1 MVRPCVLGVDRAALA
16 APCLVVRPCRASTVP
31 RITAPRMPRIT
42 VPRVTGKSG
51 MKMTGPYDWVPP
63 DYWYAKREGGATG
76 FNSETSAGPD
86 IPTLDTLRRMMSP
99 SELETLWRD
108 PSAKQYHRSPS
119 DTFGDLKLFDN
130 ALIGRYGPPT
140 GLTDY
145 VRKARLARYEA
156 VRAQFEAYARN
167 FSDASRPA
175 TGVVHWMLNSGWTS
189 LHWQLFDRYLDQGGA
204 YYGAKKANEPLHIQ
218 YSYDSGSVVVVNSR
232 HTAAT
237 GLTARVSLYTP
248 DGTRKFDKSA
258 TGLRVPGDGGKT
270 TALTVPAHVSGV
282 SGTYL
287 AKLQLT
293 DDAGKEIGRNVY
305 WLSTKQDVLD
315 WDNTDWYYTPT
326 TSYADLTGLDDMA
339 EAPVSATATTTGGPD
354 STATTTV
361 TLRNTASRGAP
372 ALLVDAHLVNG
383 SDTPVL
389 PVRWSDNQV
398 SLWPGESVTLTATYR
413 TADLGGS
420 APSVRISGWNTAT
433 RTIPAAA
440 KSR

>member
-1 MVRPCVLGVDRAALA
+1 M
-16 APCLVVRPCRASTVP
+16 
-31 RITAPRMPRIT
+31 
-42 VPRVTGKSG
+42 
-51 MKMTGPYDWVPP
+51 
-63 DYWYAKREGGATG
+63 
-76 FNSETSAGPD
+76 
-86 IPTLDTLRRMMSP
+86 
-99 SELETLWRD
+99 
-108 PSAKQYHRSPS
+108 
-119 DTFGDLKLFDN
+119 
-130 ALIGRYGPPT
+130 
-140 GLTDY
+140 
-145 VRKARLARYEA
+145 
-156 VRAQFEAYARN
+156 
-167 FSDASRPA
+167 
-175 TGVVHWMLNSGWTS
+175 
-189 LHWQLFDRYLDQGGA
+189 
-204 YYGAKKANEPLHIQ
+204 
-218 YSYDSGSVVVVNSR
+218 
-232 HTAAT
+232 
-237 GLTARVSLYTP
+237 
-248 DGTRKFDKSA
+248 
-258 TGLRVPGDGGKT
+258 
-270 TALTVPAHVSGV
+270 SGV

-433 RTIPAAA
+433 RTIPAAT